1 MSAPTALAN
10 TTPLLDAR
18 QLVALGREPGVPFR
32 MALADGRELTMLALL
47 RVLPGKRVVG
57 EALLDGQPVLSKLF
71 IANGSARHWQQ
82 ERAGIEALRAASV
95 PTPPAVAALA
105 LAGGGHALLTEFL
118 APAESLD
125 QAWSRL
131 AARPPGDAA
140 ATALLLPALA
150 MLGKMHAA
158 GLVQEDLHLGNF
170 LSSKGQLFVIDG
182 DAVRSLAAGKPLT
195 ALQAARNLAILLA
208 QLPAAWDGHR
218 QPLLSAYSAAAGL
231 ARPAEEL
238 LQREVDDVRARRL
251 NDFLAKSVRDCTL
264 FSVTRSFGRF
274 TAAVRSTAD
283 SLAPLLAA
291 PDAAMRRGQLLKD
304 GGTCT
309 VTKVAAGSRPLV
321 IKRYNLKNLRHAL
334 ARSWR
339 PSRAWH
345 SWREGHRLQF
355 LGIATPAPLALVEE
369 RIGPL
374 RRRAWLITE
383 FCPGKNLLEHLDADR
398 APPDAEAAALA
409 GLFTAMHRMQI
420 THGDLKATNLLW
432 HDGKVFVIDLDAT
445 VQHRSPAAYA
455 RAWRRDRAR
464 LLRNWPAASAL
475 HRWLDETLPPA

>member
-1 MSAPTALAN
+1 MPPFPLTDATALRAAGRS
-10 TTPLLDAR
+10 P
-18 QLVALGREPGVPFR
+18 ALPFR
-32 MALADGRELTMLALL
+32 IALADGRELDMLRLL
-47 RVLPGKRVVG
+47 RVLPGKRLVG
-57 EALLDGQPVLSKLF
+57 EALVDGRPVLAKLF
-71 IANGSARHWQQ
+71 IASGSARHWQQ
-82 ERAGIEALRAASV
+82 ECAGIEALRAASV

-118 APAESLD
+118 ASAESLD

-131 AARPPGDAA
+131 ATHAPGDAT

-150 MLGKMHAA
+150 MLGRMHAA
-158 GLVQEDLHLGNF
+158 GLIQEDLHLGNF
-170 LSSKGQLFVIDG
+170 LNSKGQLFVIDG

-195 ALQAARNLAILLA
+195 ALQAVRNLAILLA
-208 QLPAAWDGHR
+208 QLPDEWDAQRH
-218 QPLLSAYSAAAGL
+218 PLLSAYSEALGL
-231 ARPAEEL
+231 ARPDEEL
-238 LQREVDDVRARRL
+238 LQREVADVRARRL

-264 FSVTRSFGRF
+264 FSVKRSFGRF
-274 TAAVRSTAD
+274 TAAVRSAAD

-309 VTKVAAGSRPLV
+309 VTKVAASGRPLV
-321 IKRYNLKNLRHAL
+321 VKRYNLKSARHAVSRL
-334 ARSWR
+334 WR

-355 LGIATPAPLALVEE
+355 LGISTPAPLALVEE

-383 FCPGKNLLEHLDADR
+383 FCPGKNLLEHLAADR

-432 HDGKVFVIDLDAT
+432 HDGNVFVIDLDAT
-445 VQHRSPAAYA
+445 VQHRSPTAYA

-475 HRWLDETLPPA
+475 HRWLDETLPPT

>member
-1 MSAPTALAN
+1 MPTSPLTDATALRAAGRS
-10 TTPLLDAR
+10 P
-18 QLVALGREPGVPFR
+18 ALPFR
-32 MALADGRELTMLALL
+32 IALDDGRELDMLRLL
-47 RVLPGKRVVG
+47 RVLPGKRLVG
-57 EALLDGQPVLSKLF
+57 EALVDGQRVLAKLF

-82 ERAGIEALRAASV
+82 ECAGIEALRAASV

-105 LAGGGHALLTEFL
+105 LAGGGHVLLTEFL

-125 QAWSRL
+125 QACSRL
-131 AARPPGDAA
+131 ATRPPGDTVT
-140 ATALLLPALA
+140 TALLLPALA

-170 LSSKGQLFVIDG
+170 LNSKGQLFVIDG
-182 DAVRSLAAGKPLT
+182 DAVRSLTAGKPLT
-195 ALQAARNLAILLA
+195 DLQAARNLAILLA
-208 QLPAAWDGHR
+208 QLPAEWDAQR

-231 ARPAEEL
+231 ARPDEEL
-238 LQREVDDVRARRL
+238 LQREVADVRARRL

-264 FSVTRSFGRF
+264 FSVKRSFGRF
-274 TAAVRSTAD
+274 SAAVRSAAD

-309 VTKVAAGSRPLV
+309 VTKVAASGRPLV
-321 IKRYNLKNLRHAL
+321 VKRYNLKSTRHAVSRL
-334 ARSWR
+334 WR

-383 FCPGKNLLEHLDADR
+383 YCPGKNLLEHLAADC
-398 APPDAEAAALA
+398 APPDAEAAALT
-409 GLFTAMHRMQI
+409 GLFAAMQRMLI
-420 THGDLKATNLLW
+420 SHGDLKATNLLW
-432 HDGKVFVIDLDAT
+432 HEERLLLIDLDAT
-445 VQHRSPAAYA
+445 TQHRSPAAWQ

-464 LLRNWPAASAL
+464 LLRNWPQDSAL
-475 HRWLDETLPPA
+475 YLWFDAALPPA

>member
-1 MSAPTALAN
+1 MPTSPLTDATALRAAGRS
-10 TTPLLDAR
+10 P
-18 QLVALGREPGVPFR
+18 ALPFR
-32 MALADGRELTMLALL
+32 IALDDGRELDMLRLL
-47 RVLPGKRVVG
+47 RVLPGKRLVG
-57 EALLDGQPVLSKLF
+57 EALVDGQRVLAKLF

-82 ERAGIEALRAASV
+82 ECAGIEALRAASV

-105 LAGGGHALLTEFL
+105 LAGGGHVLLTEFL

-125 QAWSRL
+125 QACSRL
-131 AARPPGDAA
+131 ATRPPGDTVT
-140 ATALLLPALA
+140 TALLLPALA

-170 LSSKGQLFVIDG
+170 LNSKGQLFVIDG
-182 DAVRSLAAGKPLT
+182 DAVRSLTAGKPLT
-195 ALQAARNLAILLA
+195 DLQAARNLAILLA
-208 QLPAAWDGHR
+208 QLPAEWDAQR

-231 ARPAEEL
+231 ARPDEEL
-238 LQREVDDVRARRL
+238 LQREVADVRARRL

-264 FSVTRSFGRF
+264 FSVKRSFGRF
-274 TAAVRSTAD
+274 TAAVRSAAD

-309 VTKVAAGSRPLV
+309 VTKVAASGRPLV
-321 IKRYNLKNLRHAL
+321 VKRYNLKSTRHAVSRL
-334 ARSWR
+334 WR

-383 FCPGKNLLEHLDADR
+383 YCPGKNLLEHLAADC
-398 APPDAEAAALA
+398 APPDAEAAALT
-409 GLFTAMHRMQI
+409 GLFAAMQRMLI
-420 THGDLKATNLLW
+420 SHGDLKATNLLW
-432 HDGKVFVIDLDAT
+432 HEERLLLIDLDAT
-445 VQHRSPAAYA
+445 TQHRSPAAWQ

-464 LLRNWPAASAL
+464 LLRNWPQDSAL
-475 HRWLDETLPPA
+475 YLWFDAALPPA

>member
-1 MSAPTALAN
+1 MPTSPLTDATTLRAAGRSPAL
-10 TTPLLDAR
+10 
-18 QLVALGREPGVPFR
+18 PFR
-32 MALADGRELTMLALL
+32 IALADGRELGMLRLL
-47 RVLPGKRVVG
+47 RVLPGKRLVG
-57 EALLDGQPVLSKLF
+57 EALVDGQRVLAKLF
-71 IANGSARHWQQ
+71 IASGSVRHWQQ
-82 ERAGIEALRAASV
+82 ECAGIEALRAASV

-105 LAGGGHALLTEFL
+105 LAGGGHVLLTEFL

-131 AARPPGDAA
+131 ATRPPGDKA

-158 GLVQEDLHLGNF
+158 GLIQEDLHLGNF
-170 LSSKGQLFVIDG
+170 LNSKGQLFVIDG

-195 ALQAARNLAILLA
+195 TLQAARNLAILLA
-208 QLPAAWDGHR
+208 QLPAEWDAQRH
-218 QPLLSAYSAAAGL
+218 PLLSAYSAAAGL
-231 ARPAEEL
+231 ARPDEEL
-238 LQREVDDVRARRL
+238 LQREVADVRARRL

-264 FSVTRSFGRF
+264 FSVKRSFGRF
-274 TAAVRSTAD
+274 SAAVRSAAD
-283 SLAPLLAA
+283 SLTPLLAA

-309 VTKVAAGSRPLV
+309 VTKVAASGRPLV
-321 IKRYNLKNLRHAL
+321 VKRYNLKSAGHAVSRL
-334 ARSWR
+334 WR

-355 LGIATPAPLALVEE
+355 FGIATPAPLALVEE

-383 FCPGKNLLEHLDADR
+383 YCPGKNLLEHLAVDC

-409 GLFTAMHRMQI
+409 GLFAAMQRMLI
-420 THGDLKATNLLW
+420 SHGDLKATNLLW

-445 VQHRSPAAYA
+445 VQHRSPAAWQ

-464 LLRNWPAASAL
+464 LLRNWPPDSVLYRWFDAA
-475 HRWLDETLPPA
+475 LPPA

>member
-1 MSAPTALAN
+1 MPPLTDAAALRAAGRS
-10 TTPLLDAR
+10 P
-18 QLVALGREPGVPFR
+18 ALPFR
-32 MALADGRELTMLALL
+32 IALADGRALDMLRLL
-47 RVLPGKRVVG
+47 RVLPGKRLVG
-57 EALLDGQPVLSKLF
+57 EAHLDGRPVLAKLF
-71 IANGSARHWQQ
+71 IASGSARHWRQ
-82 ERAGIEALRAASV
+82 ECAGIEALRAAAV

-170 LSSKGQLFVIDG
+170 LNGKGQLFVIDG
-182 DAVRSLAAGKPLT
+182 DAVRSPAAGKPLT
-195 ALQAARNLAILLA
+195 ALQATRNLAVLLA
-208 QLPAAWDGHR
+208 QLPTEWDAHR
-218 QPLLSAYSAAAGL
+218 QPLLAAYSEAAGL

-238 LQREVDDVRARRL
+238 LQQEVADVRARRL

-264 FSVTRSFGRF
+264 FSVKRSFGRF

-309 VTKVAAGSRPLV
+309 VTKVAASGRPLV
-321 IKRYNLKNLRHAL
+321 VKRYNLKSAGHAVSRL
-334 ARSWR
+334 WR

-383 FCPGKNLLEHLDADR
+383 YCPGKNLLEHLAADC

-409 GLFTAMHRMQI
+409 GLFAAMQRMLI
-420 THGDLKATNLLW
+420 SHGDLKATNLLW
-432 HDGKVFVIDLDAT
+432 HAGRVLLIDLDAT
-445 VQHRSPAAYA
+445 TQHRSPAAWQ

-464 LLRNWPAASAL
+464 LLRNWPPDSAL
-475 HRWLDETLPPA
+475 HRWFDAALPPA

>member
-1 MSAPTALAN
+1 MSAPTTHAN
-10 TTPLLDAR
+10 TTPLLDAK
-18 QLVALGREPGVPFR
+18 QLVALGREPKVPFR
-32 MALADGRELTMLALL
+32 MALADGRELTLLTLL

-57 EALLDGQPVLSKLF
+57 EALLDGQPVLAKLF

-82 ERAGIEALRAASV
+82 ECAGIEALRAASV

-105 LAGGGHALLTEFL
+105 LAGGGHTLLTEFL

-125 QAWSRL
+125 HAWSRL
-131 AARPPGDAA
+131 ETHAPGDAA

-158 GLVQEDLHLGNF
+158 GLIQEDLHLGNF
-170 LSSKGQLFVIDG
+170 LNSKGQLFVVDG
-182 DAVRSLAAGKPLT
+182 DAVRSLAVGKPLT
-195 ALQAARNLAILLA
+195 ALQAVRNLAILLA
-208 QLPAAWDGHR
+208 QLPAEWDAHR
-218 QPLLSAYSAAAGL
+218 PPLLSAYSEASGL
-231 ARPAEEL
+231 ARPDDEL
-238 LQREVDDVRARRL
+238 LQREVSDVRARRL

-264 FSVTRSFGRF
+264 FSVARSFGRF
-274 TAAVRSTAD
+274 AAAVRSTAD

-291 PDAAMRRGQLLKD
+291 PDAAMHRGQLLKD
-304 GGTCT
+304 GATCT
-309 VTKVAAGSRPLV
+309 VTKVAAGSCPLV

-355 LGIATPAPLALVEE
+355 LGIATPAPLALIEE
-369 RIGPL
+369 RLGPL

-383 FCPGKNLLEHLDADR
+383 FCPGPNLLAHLSAER
-398 APPDAEAAALA
+398 EPPPDEARAIGALFQSLHA
-409 GLFTAMHRMQI
+409 QRI
-420 THGDLKATNLLW
+420 SHGDLKATNLLW

-445 VQHRSPAAYA
+445 VQHRSPSAYA

>member
-1 MSAPTALAN
+1 MPPSPLTDAPALRAAGRS
-10 TTPLLDAR
+10 P
-18 QLVALGREPGVPFR
+18 ALPFR
-32 MALADGRELTMLALL
+32 IALADGRALDMLHLL
-47 RVLPGKRVVG
+47 RVLPGKRLVG
-57 EALLDGQPVLSKLF
+57 EALLDGRRVLAKLF
-71 IANGSARHWQQ
+71 IASGSARHWQQ
-82 ERAGIEALRAASV
+82 ERAGIEALRAAAV
-95 PTPPAVAALA
+95 PTPPALAAQA

-131 AARPPGDAA
+131 TTQAPGDAA

-170 LSSKGQLFVIDG
+170 LNSKGQLFVIDG

-208 QLPAAWDGHR
+208 QLPAEWDGQR
-218 QPLLSAYSAAAGL
+218 RALLTAYSAAAGL
-231 ARPAEEL
+231 ARPDEEL
-238 LQREVDDVRARRL
+238 LQREVADVRARRL

-264 FSVTRSFGRF
+264 FSVKRSFGRF
-274 TAAVRSTAD
+274 NAAVRSTAD
-283 SLAPLLAA
+283 ALAPLLAA

-309 VTKVAAGSRPLV
+309 VTKVTASGRPLV
-321 IKRYNLKNLRHAL
+321 VKRYNLKSAGHAVSRL
-334 ARSWR
+334 WR

-383 FCPGKNLLEHLDADR
+383 HCPGKNLLEHLVADC
-398 APPDAEAAALA
+398 APPDAEAAALT
-409 GLFTAMHRMQI
+409 GLFAAMQRMLI
-420 THGDLKATNLLW
+420 SHGDLKATNLLW

-445 VQHRSPAAYA
+445 VQHRSPTAWQ

-464 LLRNWPAASAL
+464 LLRNWPQDSVLYRWFDAA
-475 HRWLDETLPPA
+475 LPPA